1 MGVTIVTGVTIATG
15 VTGDI
20 GKLGDLVVFWD
31 SYKKLRC
38 EIIST
43 VSMNTACN
51 SYKLANEA

>member
-31 SYKKLRC
+31 SYKIVRC

-43 VSMNTACN
+43 VSTNTA
-51 SYKLANEA
+51 